1 MFGRIWL
8 EDKVEPLARMIAAQK
23 MGLKKDIYGENL
35 PHELWSQCIPAA
47 RLMLGLE

>member
-23 MGLKKDIYGENL
+23 MGLKKIYMAKTCHTNFGPNVFL
-35 PHELWSQCIPAA
+35 L
-47 RLMLGLE
+47 LV